1 MEVVGVE
8 LLAMGM
14 YFGNCGSLCDPFPGI
29 IVYVG
34 IYVELGQKGL
44 DITLNLYGHKTSLEV
59 LSKGNLLV
67 YVSLTWCLRAS
78 YTA

>member
-29 IVYVG
+29 LVYVG

-44 DITLNLYGHKTSLEV
+44 DITLVLGGHKSSLEV
-59 LSKGNLLV
+59 LSEAQLIV
-67 YVSLTWCLRAS
+67 DVSLTLWLSAS
-78 YTA
+78 STD